1 MNSLP
6 QECPVG
12 KRKKR
17 RKTPKKNLEA
27 QVVRKC
33 LRLLAEHPDVVY
45 AERRNTG
52 MVLFQGGGCV
62 KFGHKGAADI
72 WCLLNVYQYDHNCR
86 HGFSNGYPQ
95 CHPEDWGS
103 QCDNCKQLIHIEI
116 ECKRADGK
124 GKQTPAQQNFEIFCH
139 GRNIPYL
146 LVTSAKEL
154 AEKLLQFGP

>member
-1 MNSLP
+1 MPENILSVRVRWRFWRLEVTLYD
-6 QECPVG
+6 EC
-12 KRKKR
+12 KAATIEKLKKPR

-27 QVVRKC
+27 RVVREC
-33 LRLLAEHPDVVY
+33 LKLLAEHPDVVY

-72 WCLLNVYQYDHNCR
+72 WCLYRVPMVIDIGITTINR
-86 HGFSNGYPQ
+86 HV
-95 CHPEDWGS
+95 
-103 QCDNCKQLIHIEI
+103 EI

-124 GKQTPAQQNFEIFCH
+124 GKQTPAQLEFQEFCEEH
-139 GRNIPYL
+139 GIPYL

-154 AEKLLQFGP
+154 AKKLPQFYP